1 MPAIGWV
8 FLIASIAL
16 VLGSLMFLR
25 DSSYGS
31 KISDEKMKKI
41 LTRKAEMEAKDK
53 TEDKD

>member
-1 MPAIGWV
+1 MPVIGWV

-25 DSSYGS
+25 DSGYAS

-41 LTRKAEMEAKDK
+41 LARKAEMEAKDK
-53 TEDKD
+53 AEDKD